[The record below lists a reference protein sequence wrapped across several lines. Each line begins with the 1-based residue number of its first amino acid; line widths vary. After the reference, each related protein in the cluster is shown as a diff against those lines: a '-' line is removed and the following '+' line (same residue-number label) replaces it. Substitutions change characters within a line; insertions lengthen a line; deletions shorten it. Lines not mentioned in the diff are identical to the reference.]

1 MKNRNTYATYFF
13 AFLLEKFYV
22 FIGIYIYINTQYTNF
37 LYNFWKVLNNV

>member
-22 FIGIYIYINTQYTNF
+22 FIGIYIYKHSIHEF
-37 LYNFWKVLNNV
+37 PL